1 MICKLKFSNVLFN
14 EYKLLNSNRYA
25 NTNAEKMLV
34 AKLYTCNTMVNNNI
48 YNNIII
54 KYKILYLEPF
64 ISDTSVNSLFSCVLS
79 S

>member
-1 MICKLKFSNVLFN
+1 MLFN
-14 EYKLLNSNRYA
+14 EYKLLNSDKYA
-25 NTNAEKMLV
+25 NTNAKKMLV
-34 AKLYTCNTMVNNNI
+34 AKLYTCNTILNNNI

>member
-1 MICKLKFSNVLFN
+1 MICNKFKFSNVLFN
-14 EYKLLNSNRYA
+14 EYKLLNSDTYA

-48 YNNIII
+48 YIII